1 MASLAHPAMRP
12 NSTERPRWAV
22 IGGGMLGM
30 TMAHRLLQAGHD
42 VTIFESAPGLG
53 GLAIPWELGDLTWD
67 RHYHVTLRS
76 DSHLRSLLAELGLES
91 DIRWVPTK
99 TGFYTDGR
107 LYSLSNAAEFLA
119 FPPLRLIDKLRLAA
133 TIVYASRLK
142 DWRKLEKISV
152 SDWLRGLSGRR
163 TFEKIWLPLLRAKLG
178 ESYRQASAAFIWAI
192 IARLYAARRS
202 GMKTESFGY
211 VPGGYARILRTF
223 QERLEVEGA
232 IINTSQ
238 TAAAIETNE
247 DSGDLS
253 VRFADGRRE
262 GFNRVVVTVPGPV
275 AAKLSAGLSADELSR
290 LNGVKYQGII
300 CASLLLKKPLADYY
314 VTNITDSWVP
324 FTGVIEMSALVDRSE
339 FGGRHLVYLPK
350 YLAPADPAFDL
361 PDEQIEAEFL
371 AGLERMYP
379 SFRRD
384 DVLAFRISRVRHVFP
399 IATIG
404 YSDRLPPM
412 ITSVP
417 GLYVVNSSHIVNG
430 TLNVNETVQLANTA
444 TDYILMEPQ
453 AQRRQ
458 VVVIAN

>member
-1 MASLAHPAMRP
+1 MRP
-12 NSTERPRWAV
+12 NNSERPRWAV

-30 TMAHRLLQAGHD
+30 TTAHRLLQAGND
-42 VTIFESAPGLG
+42 VTIFESAPALG
-53 GLAIPWELGDLTWD
+53 GLASPWELGDLTWD

-76 DSHLRSLLAELGLES
+76 DSALRSLLAELGLES

-119 FPPLRLIDKLRLAA
+119 FPPLRLTDKLRLAA

-142 DWRKLEKISV
+142 DWRRLEKVSV
-152 SDWLRGLSGRR
+152 SEWLTRLSGRR
-163 TFEKIWLPLLRAKLG
+163 TFAKIWLPLLRAKLG
-178 ESYRQASAAFIWAI
+178 ENYRQASAAFIWAI

-211 VPGGYARILRTF
+211 VPGGYARILRSF
-223 QERLEVEGA
+223 QERLEAEGA
-232 IINTSQ
+232 HINTSQ
-238 TAAAIETNE
+238 TAVAIETNE
-247 DSGDLS
+247 DSDGLS
-253 VRFADGRRE
+253 VRFSDGRRKE
-262 GFNRVVVTVPGPV
+262 FNRVVATVPGPV
-275 AAKLSAGLSADELSR
+275 AARLSAGLSADEVSR
-290 LNGVKYQGII
+290 LNGVQYQGII
-300 CASLLLKKPLADYY
+300 CASLLLKRPLADYY

-324 FTGVIEMSALVDRSE
+324 FTAVIEMSALVDRSE
-339 FGGRHLVYLPK
+339 FKGRHLVYLPK
-350 YLAPADPAFDL
+350 YVQPDHPAFEL

-371 AGLERMYP
+371 AALERMYP
-379 SFRRD
+379 SFRRA

-399 IATIG
+399 IATLN

-417 GLYVVNSSHIVNG
+417 GFYVVNSSHIVNG

-444 TDYILMEPQ
+444 TDYIRMKPQ
-453 AQRRQ
+453 AQSRQ
-458 VVVIAN
+458 VPVPTI